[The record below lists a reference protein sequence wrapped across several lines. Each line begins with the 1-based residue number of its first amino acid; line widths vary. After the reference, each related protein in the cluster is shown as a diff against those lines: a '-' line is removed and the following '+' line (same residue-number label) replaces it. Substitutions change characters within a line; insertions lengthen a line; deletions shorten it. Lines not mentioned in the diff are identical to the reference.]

1 MMTRTLKGDEYASS
15 HTKYR
20 SRRVTSRR
28 WSERLFIA
36 SPSLSVPCLSV
47 WSVHRLPDDRVPLN
61 RLLIPLTPW
70 KDSSG
75 IRWRRR
81 RRWWSDPDRSWASVQ
96 WFLLNVGKAC
106 NFISNVFIIPYF
118 CFVFAGLKFKL
129 GLLNQH
135 HFLSALSSFVG
146 LMWTK
151 DENTKN
157 RESWRGGMEREKER
171 ERSRKWHQKAR
182 SIRRRTAV
190 GQRIEVEDGYRCH
203 QLSSSAS
210 APPSSLLICFGLHP
224 SASERARL
232 QIYSLDN
239 GVLFWQRIIPFIPL
253 LSSSS
258 SSSSSN
264 FYPCLQWTDGRILLP
279 CNSSRF
285 CPSSF
290 SSSSNP

>member
-157 RESWRGGMEREKER
+157 RGVEGWR
-171 ERSRKWHQKAR
+171 ERKRERWVGNDTKKPDPLGGGQPLASGSRWRMDIDA
-182 SIRRRTAV
+182 I
-190 GQRIEVEDGYRCH
+190 
-203 QLSSSAS
+203 SSAVQLLLLLPRCWS
-210 APPSSLLICFGLHP
+210 VLVFILQPPSERGCKSIHWTMACCFDRG
-224 SASERARL
+224 
-232 QIYSLDN
+232 
-239 GVLFWQRIIPFIPL
+239 
-253 LSSSS
+253 
-258 SSSSSN
+258 
-264 FYPCLQWTDGRILLP
+264 
-279 CNSSRF
+279 
-285 CPSSF
+285 
-290 SSSSNP
+290 

>member
-81 RRWWSDPDRSWASVQ
+81 RRWWSDPDRSWVLCSMALIECRQSMQ
-96 WFLLNVGKAC
+96 FHQQCIHNSIFLLRFCWPEVQTGFAKPTSLSFCPIQFCWVNVDQGWE
-106 NFISNVFIIPYF
+106 Y
-118 CFVFAGLKFKL
+118 
-129 GLLNQH
+129 
-135 HFLSALSSFVG
+135 
-146 LMWTK
+146 
-151 DENTKN
+151 E
-157 RESWRGGMEREKER
+157 ESWRGGMEREKER

-258 SSSSSN
+258 SN